1 MPTQKL
7 SLHAEPHPQP
17 SSLPQSPTPTQVELT
32 HDELIH
38 DERGTSTVEYVIL
51 LVLVAVI
58 AITAWTEIGGAL
70 IEKIRYAT
78 DAIAS
83 LGA

>member
-1 MPTQKL
+1 MPTPKL
-7 SLHAEPHPQP
+7 PLHAEPHPQP
-17 SSLPQSPTPTQVELT
+17 SSLPQHPTLT
-32 HDELIH
+32 H

>member
-1 MPTQKL
+1 MPTPNIP
-7 SLHAEPHPQP
+7 LHAEPHPQP
-17 SSLPQSPTPTQVELT
+17 SSLPQRPNPTHHALT
-32 HDELIH
+32 H
-38 DERGTSTVEYVIL
+38 DERGTSTVEYLIL

-83 LGA
+83 LGG

>member
-1 MPTQKL
+1 MPTPKL
-7 SLHAEPHPQP
+7 PFHAEPHPQP
-17 SSLPQSPTPTQVELT
+17 SSLPQRPSSTHGALT
-32 HDELIH
+32 H

-70 IEKIRYAT
+70 MEKIRYAT

>member
-1 MPTQKL
+1 MLAVVKRHIRM
-7 SLHAEPHPQP
+7 SL
-17 SSLPQSPTPTQVELT
+17 
-32 HDELIH
+32 
-38 DERGTSTVEYVIL
+38 IL

>member
-1 MPTQKL
+1 MPTPKL
-7 SLHAEPHPQP
+7 PLHAEPHPQP
-17 SSLPQSPTPTQVELT
+17 SSLPQHPSPIHGALT
-32 HDELIH
+32 H
-38 DERGTSTVEYVIL
+38 DERGTSTVEYLIL
-51 LVLVAVI
+51 LGLVAVI

-83 LGA
+83 LGG

>member
-1 MPTQKL
+1 MPTPKL

-17 SSLPQSPTPTQVELT
+17 SSLPQPPTPTHVELT
-32 HDELIH
+32 H